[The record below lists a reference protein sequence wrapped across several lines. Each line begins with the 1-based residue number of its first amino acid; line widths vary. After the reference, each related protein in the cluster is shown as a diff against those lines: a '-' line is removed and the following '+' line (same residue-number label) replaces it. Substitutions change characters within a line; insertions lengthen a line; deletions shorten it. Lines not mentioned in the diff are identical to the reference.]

1 VTQATPAPLLEI
13 AHLVKS
19 YGGAVA
25 LRDASLTVARG
36 EVLALMGENGA
47 GKSTLIKIL
56 AGAVAA
62 DGGTISL
69 DGGAVTIRSP
79 EDAHRR
85 GLRFIHQEL
94 AIIPGMSVA
103 ENIFLGR
110 SYPRRLGGFVDWRAL
125 SRRTRAALD
134 AVGVADVSADAIM
147 ARLPVGDR
155 MLVKIAATF
164 LEDVSPAR
172 LFVMD
177 EPTAA
182 LTAEESE
189 RLFRIIAQLQRRG
202 CGVLYVSHRI
212 DEILRIAD
220 RIVVLRDGETRATLS
235 ERDASRSQLIEL
247 MTGRAA
253 AESMRP
259 ANAAHPRIALS
270 VSKLGGGDLQ
280 DISFDLREGEILGI
294 AGLADSGQD
303 QLLKALMGGY
313 ARGELSIGGK
323 IVRIRDPARAW
334 KLGLAYVPRER
345 RSEGLFLSQNITR
358 NVVLPHLRR
367 LSRLG
372 VFLNRRAERIHAGDL
387 TRRVRLKSAGLGQRV
402 WRLSGGN
409 QQKVMFARAVAGAPR
424 VLLLDEPT
432 RGVDVGA
439 KFDIHALLREF
450 ANSAAAI
457 VLASSDLDELLA
469 LSHRI
474 AVLREGRISL
484 IVAAEGLTPKDLLAL
499 CYGDQAE

>member
-1 VTQATPAPLLEI
+1 
-13 AHLVKS
+13 
-19 YGGAVA
+19 
-25 LRDASLTVARG
+25 
-36 EVLALMGENGA
+36 MGENGA

-62 DGGTISL
+62 DSGTISL
-69 DGGAVTIRSP
+69 DGVAVDIRSP

-125 SRRTRAALD
+125 SRRARAALE
-134 AVGVADVSADAIM
+134 ALGVGDVSAEAIM

-202 CGVLYVSHRI
+202 CGILYVSHRI
-212 DEILRIAD
+212 DEVLRIAD
-220 RIVVLRDGETRATLS
+220 RLVVLRDGETRATLS
-235 ERDASRSQLIEL
+235 AGDATRSGLIEL
-247 MTGRAA
+247 MTGRAP
-253 AESMRP
+253 AESSAP
-259 ANAAHPRIALS
+259 AIAARSSVALS
-270 VSKLGGGDLQ
+270 VRRLGGGDLQ
-280 DISFDLREGEILGI
+280 DVSFDLREGEILGI

-303 QLLKALMGGY
+303 QLLNGLMGGA
-313 ARGELSIGGK
+313 ARGEISIGGK
-323 IVRIRDPARAW
+323 TARVRDPARAW
-334 KLGLAYVPRER
+334 ELGLAYVPRER
-345 RSEGLFLSQNITR
+345 RSEGLFLLQDITR
-358 NVVLPHLRR
+358 NVVLPHLRQ
-367 LSRLG
+367 LSRFG
-372 VFLNRRAERIHAGDL
+372 VFLNRRAEGARAGEL
-387 TRRVRLKSAGLGQRV
+387 ATRVRLKSAGLSQRV

-439 KFDIHALLREF
+439 KFDIHALLREL
-450 ANSAAAI
+450 AASGAAI
-457 VLASSDLDELLA
+457 VVASSQLDELLE
-469 LSHRI
+469 LSTRI
-474 AVLREGRISL
+474 AILREGRIFR
-484 IVAAEGLTPKDLLAL
+484 IVPAEGLTPKDLLAL
-499 CYGDQAE
+499 CYGDAAE